1 MPQRSARLPPAWY
14 AVEERK
20 RGCCRRLPA
29 RFCCAW
35 VCFALL
41 LSFVSYMSHPS
52 PLSSSRLLGLQA
64 FDSIRN
70 PTPASGQ
77 AVDSTVQN
85 NADTSAFVS
94 TAPSYPLDV
103 YAPQVPN
110 PVPLTEITVH
120 SCFPLLLRNCKP
132 LTTPEKDA
140 RLGPW
145 VLVDRP
151 LDADT
156 ATARSKKTGEF
167 GIPSLDFLGQL
178 MASFETKYI
187 FYRRSRRSDVPK
199 IVDLRLVQT
208 GADNRPVGGD
218 YAGWHRVS
226 EDMRSTFLAAASK
239 KMPVHLYY
247 RTVGG
252 TAQDKDGQEGM
263 APEILSATDQALNSD
278 PITEVDVIYG
288 TGPAWPGFKQVG
300 LAVQSNEQLNVAQV
314 TLTAR
319 RTPERL
325 PNEPPDPLFK
335 EDGTF
340 KIMQL
345 SDLHLSVR
353 HELCRDVAW
362 NTPSKP
368 CIADDDTIKM
378 IEKWLDEEKPDMI
391 VFTGDQLNGQGTS
404 WDEKSV
410 IPKWARLAI
419 DRKIPWASIQGN
431 HDSQSGVL
439 TRGEQQA
446 LLSRLPYSHTR
457 VGPTRLHDGN
467 GAGNFYVKLRSPKPD
482 KIHLFTLYLLDS
494 GEYAPV
500 DHWHPFKFS
509 GYDWVRPDQI
519 EWFKDIS
526 KKVSGIERPYEGDG
540 AKDLGKIWQRD
551 GDLVERDQQRYLS
564 KPKAFMFVH
573 IPVPE
578 AFDAAD
584 RQIGSE
590 VTQFGEMKEIKTVE
604 GAQKKAGLFSAIL
617 DRPKEEQDVIGFFHG
632 HMHMNAGCRR
642 VKGVWICF
650 NGGSSFAA
658 YGEKG
663 FDRRTRIINISNWGQ
678 KVDTWQV
685 MESTPGRFEQ
695 HTLFEETGP
704 VI

>member
-1 MPQRSARLPPAWY
+1 MRGRSNRLPPAWY
-14 AVEERK
+14 AIEERK

-35 VCFALL
+35 VCLALL
-41 LSFVSYMSHPS
+41 LSFLFFMSHPS
-52 PLSSSRLLGLQA
+52 PLSSSRLIGMQA
-64 FDSIRN
+64 FDRVGN
-70 PTPASGQ
+70 TNGAATQ
-77 AVDSTVQN
+77 NFDSTSQN
-85 NADTSAFVS
+85 NADASS
-94 TAPSYPLDV
+94 LGGTAPAYPLDV

-110 PVPLTEITVH
+110 PIPLTEITVY
-120 SCFPLLLRNCKP
+120 SCFPLLLSNCKP
-132 LTTPEKDA
+132 LSTPEKDA

-156 ATARSKKTGEF
+156 AASRSKKSGEF

-178 MASFETKYI
+178 MASFETKFI

-218 YAGWHRVS
+218 YAGWHRVK
-226 EDMRSTFLAAASK
+226 EDMRSTFLAASSK

-252 TAQDKDGQEGM
+252 TAQDKDGEEGM
-263 APEILSATDQALNSD
+263 VPETLSSDDQALNSE
-278 PITEVDVIYG
+278 PITEIDVLYG
-288 TGPAWPGFKQVG
+288 TGPAWPGFKPIG
-300 LAVQSNEQLNVAQV
+300 LAAESDDLLNVAQV

-319 RTPERL
+319 RKPERL
-325 PNEPPDPLFK
+325 PNEPSDPLFK
-335 EDGTF
+335 QDGTF

-353 HELCRDVAW
+353 HEVCRDVAW
-362 NTPSKP
+362 NSPNKP
-368 CIADDDTIKM
+368 CVADDDTIKL
-378 IEKWLDEEKPDMI
+378 IERWLDEEKPDMI
-391 VFTGDQLNGQGTS
+391 VFSGDSLNGQGTS

-410 IPKWARLAI
+410 IPKWTKLAI

-431 HDSQSGVL
+431 HDSQSGTL

-446 LLSRLPYSHTR
+446 LLSRLPYSHSR
-457 VGPTRLHDGN
+457 VGPTHLHDGN
-467 GAGNFYVKLRSPKPD
+467 GAGNFYVKIRSPKPD

-494 GEYAPV
+494 GEYAPR
-500 DHWHPFKFS
+500 DNWHPFKFS

-519 EWFKDIS
+519 NWFKDVS
-526 KKVSGIERPYEGDG
+526 KKVAGIERPYVGDG
-540 AKDLGKIWQRD
+540 AKDLGRIWRKDEQIND
-551 GDLVERDQQRYLS
+551 RDQQSYLS

-578 AFDAAD
+578 AFDPAD
-584 RQIGSE
+584 SGNLN
-590 VTQFGEMKEIKTVE
+590 QFGEMKEIKTVE
-604 GAQKKAGLFSAIL
+604 GAQKKPGLFSAVI
-617 DRPKEEQDVIGFFHG
+617 DRPKEEQDVIGLFHG
-632 HMHMNAGCRR
+632 HMHLNAGCRR

-663 FDRRTRIINISNWGQ
+663 FERRTRILNISNWGQ

-685 MESTPGRFEQ
+685 METKKGRYEE
-695 HTLFEETGP
+695 HTLFEQTGP
-704 VI
+704 MAIK